1 MGCATSKVESEDT
14 VGRCRERRRLMKQ
27 AVKSRH
33 HFASAHADYLRHLRL
48 TGSALSHF
56 AAGESLA
63 VSDGTPPVF
72 LSRSLSSSA
81 AVPPPPPPA
90 LHPPAKSKS
99 FHHTTT
105 SAADFSPANL
115 HLPAKTVMAGASAGR
130 LDPESAS
137 PSPTHSISGSSA
149 SSSFRAAGK
158 PSVTAKTNSLY
169 SNMSPSQASSM
180 WDWENFYPP
189 SPPGSD
195 FYRQREEAKS
205 RVHEESVI
213 SEREEVECSE
223 WGDEQCCSSS
233 EAGSGDHDRNHG
245 VPENVESRSESWV
258 PPESVEKFSRRSDNE
273 DLVRSFVNG
282 NESVQDL
289 KMVRRHKDLAEIAVA
304 LEECFVKAAEAGKEV
319 AELLET
325 DREQLDRSFRQLTRT
340 VYHSNNVFINISS
353 TWTSKPPLA
362 IKYSMKTGALIE
374 SGGRKSH
381 CSTLEQLLAWEK
393 KLYEE
398 EREAGKIEHE
408 KKLSLLQSQEYK
420 GEKEVKLDKTK
431 ASIKRLQSLI
441 MVASQAVNTT
451 SSAITTVRDN
461 ELGPQLLE
469 LCHGLMK
476 MWKAMNH
483 FHEIQNDIVQ
493 QVRGLTSRSAVGD
506 STSDL
511 HRQSTH
517 HLQLAVSG
525 WHSSFSRLIKH
536 HRDYI
541 QSLHSWLR
549 LTLQRI
555 DDSPETLPAATVPL
569 ASESASRIYSLCD
582 EWRHAVDRIPDTVA
596 SEAIKSLV
604 TVIQTIALQ
613 QSEELRCRKRSEA
626 AARELDKKT
635 AALRAVEKKFYGSV
649 ASYSVAGINIPGS
662 GSDPAAI
669 DARDPLAEKRLAV
682 QSCRRRAEEELSKH
696 AKAVQVTRAMTLNNI
711 QTGLPGVFQSMT
723 AFSGVCSEVFE
734 AVCNH
739 VGV

>member
-1 MGCATSKVESEDT
+1 M
-14 VGRCRERRRLMKQ
+14 
-27 AVKSRH
+27 
-33 HFASAHADYLRHLRL
+33 
-48 TGSALSHF
+48 
-56 AAGESLA
+56 
-63 VSDGTPPVF
+63 
-72 LSRSLSSSA
+72 
-81 AVPPPPPPA
+81 
-90 LHPPAKSKS
+90 
-99 FHHTTT
+99 
-105 SAADFSPANL
+105 
-115 HLPAKTVMAGASAGR
+115 
-130 LDPESAS
+130 
-137 PSPTHSISGSSA
+137 
-149 SSSFRAAGK
+149 
-158 PSVTAKTNSLY
+158 
-169 SNMSPSQASSM
+169 
-180 WDWENFYPP
+180 
-189 SPPGSD
+189 
-195 FYRQREEAKS
+195 
-205 RVHEESVI
+205 
-213 SEREEVECSE
+213 
-223 WGDEQCCSSS
+223 
-233 EAGSGDHDRNHG
+233 
-245 VPENVESRSESWV
+245 
-258 PPESVEKFSRRSDNE
+258 
-273 DLVRSFVNG
+273 
-282 NESVQDL
+282 
-289 KMVRRHKDLAEIAVA
+289 
-304 LEECFVKAAEAGKEV
+304 KAAEAGNEV

-325 DREQLDRSFRQLTRT
+325 DREQLDRSFRQVTRT
-340 VYHSNNVFINISS
+340 VYHSNNVFTNLSS

-398 EREAGKIEHE
+398 VKARESAKIEHE

-420 GEKEVKLDKTK
+420 GEKVVKLDKTK
-431 ASIKRLQSLI
+431 ASIKKLQSLI

-483 FHEIQNDIVQ
+483 FHDIQNDIVQ
-493 QVRGLTSRSAVGD
+493 QVRGLTSLAAVGD

-525 WHSSFSRLIKH
+525 WHSSFLRLIKH

-541 QSLHSWLR
+541 HSLHSWFR
-549 LTLQRI
+549 LTLQRV
-555 DDSPETLPAATVPL
+555 DDSSEVPAATVTT

-626 AARELDKKT
+626 AARELEKKG

-649 ASYSVAGINIPGS
+649 SSYSVAGINIPGS

-723 AFSGVCSEVFE
+723 AFSGVCFEVFE

-739 VGV
+739 SQVLL